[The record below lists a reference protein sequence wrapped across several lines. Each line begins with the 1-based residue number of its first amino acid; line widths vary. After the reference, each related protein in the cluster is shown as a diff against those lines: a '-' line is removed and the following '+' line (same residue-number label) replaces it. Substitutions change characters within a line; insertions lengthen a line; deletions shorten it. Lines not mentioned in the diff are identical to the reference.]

1 MLNWIIILKK
11 KKRYSQGE
19 NKRFWDKKYEEAF
32 DGKQQYF
39 VSRRKN
45 IKGEE
50 VIKEVFLNPI
60 YSNEGKII
68 EISGIAHDITIKTH
82 SREKLKE
89 SLKEKEVLLKEVH
102 HRVKNNLQVISS
114 ILNLQTSYVKDKKTL
129 DILRESQNRIKTMS
143 FIHESLYQSTD
154 FSNIDFSQ
162 YIVSLSKNLVH
173 SYGIYDELVEL
184 NLLVETVSLN
194 LDLSIPCG
202 LIINELVSNALK
214 YAFSKNRKGEIKIE
228 LFEKKGNVNLIVQD
242 NGLGLPKEINY
253 KETASLGLQL
263 VMTLVEQID
272 GVITLDNT
280 KGAKYTIIFK
290 KEQ

>member
-1 MLNWIIILKK
+1 
-11 KKRYSQGE
+11 
-19 NKRFWDKKYEEAF
+19 
-32 DGKQQYF
+32 
-39 VSRRKN
+39 
-45 IKGEE
+45 
-50 VIKEVFLNPI
+50 
-60 YSNEGKII
+60 
-68 EISGIAHDITIKTH
+68 
-82 SREKLKE
+82 
-89 SLKEKEVLLKEVH
+89 
-102 HRVKNNLQVISS
+102 
-114 ILNLQTSYVKDKKTL
+114 
-129 DILRESQNRIKTMS
+129 MS

-154 FSNIDFSQ
+154 LSNIDFSQ

-184 NLLVETVSLN
+184 NLEVEKVSLN

-214 YAFSKNRKGEIKIE
+214 YAFSENKKGEIKIE